1 MFSNCTRTSQAGP
14 HRKRRIGIM
23 FKSIQVVTNLDC
35 EPPRKVKR
43 LMGFLRGYLRV
54 AIVLEDISFVFV
66 AASCIGEVNDWLD
79 WHSALHA
86 ADDDIVGVLA
96 EPLESDLLEWWQ

>member
-1 MFSNCTRTSQAGP
+1 
-14 HRKRRIGIM
+14 M

-54 AIVLEDISFVFV
+54 AIVLEDISVEFVWV
-66 AASCIGEVNDWLD
+66 SSISEVDHRLD

-96 EPLESDLLEWWQ
+96 EPLKSDLLEWWQEVQHPIIDTI